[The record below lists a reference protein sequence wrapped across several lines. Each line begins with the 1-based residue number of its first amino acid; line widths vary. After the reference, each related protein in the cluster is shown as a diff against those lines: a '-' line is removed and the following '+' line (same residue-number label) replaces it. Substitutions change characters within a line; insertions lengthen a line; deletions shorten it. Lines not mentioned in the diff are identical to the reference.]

1 MAQVREIVLPNGQKF
16 VPSDWTS
23 AEPLWS
29 TVEIGAGR
37 FPQLNAF
44 SYGTGGSE
52 VPGSIGPRRATIA
65 DTNLEGA
72 GSKLPENEEL
82 ITYNLAIELF
92 KLGTAADTSYFPDAD
107 NPDVPLPDMLRL
119 QRDLLVT
126 YRIAAIKNY
135 TSQPLSYFP
144 QAMGTAYQFS
154 GGLTKV
160 SGGLTGTIVAD
171 NGSPSPADVRVFAS
185 PLYVAGG
192 EAFTVEITAGP
203 GEVQGLNLS
212 GPDAVAPQVQ
222 GRIRMRIFL
231 DGLRRRPVA

>member
-1 MAQVREIVLPNGQKF
+1 MAQVRELVLPNGKKY

-29 TVEIGAGR
+29 TVEIGVGP

-44 SYGTGGSE
+44 SYGIGAPE
-52 VPGSIGPRRATIA
+52 VPGSIGPRRSTIC

-92 KLGTAADTSYFPDAD
+92 KLGTAADVAYFPDAD

-119 QRDLLVT
+119 QQSILVV
-126 YRIAAIKNY
+126 YQIAAIKEY
-135 TSQPLSYFP
+135 TRQPLSYFP
-144 QAMGTAYQFS
+144 QGMGTAYNFS
-154 GGLTKV
+154 GGLTRV
-160 SGGLTGTIVAD
+160 SGGLTGTVVAT
-171 NGSPSPADVRVFAS
+171 NGSPSPADVRTFAS

-192 EAFTVEITAGP
+192 EAFTVEFTAGP
-203 GEVQGLNLS
+203 GSVPGLNLS
-212 GPDAVAPQVQ
+212 GPDPVPPQVE
-222 GRIRMRIFL
+222 GRIRIRVYL